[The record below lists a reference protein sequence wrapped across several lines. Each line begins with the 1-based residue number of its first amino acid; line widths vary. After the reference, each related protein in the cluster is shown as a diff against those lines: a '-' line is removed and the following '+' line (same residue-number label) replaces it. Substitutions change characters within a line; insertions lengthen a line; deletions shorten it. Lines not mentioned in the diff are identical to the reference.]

1 MANLLEALGP
11 EDDQEVAEKITKVV
25 LNVMILVIGARTEK
39 MAPQHSSGG
48 LQIRKKNFRVN
59 FCPIIAEHVF
69 GAKHDRKNI
78 GNMVA
83 TVGGRHET

>member
-1 MANLLEALGP
+1 MVGALGP

-48 LQIRKKNFRVN
+48 TANLKKKNFRVN

-69 GAKHDRKNI
+69 GAKYDRKNI
-78 GNMVA
+78 CNMVA
-83 TVGGRHET
+83 TVWGKHET